1 MAYENTNKLGYVTEK
16 ILQAKTSGCIPIYW
30 GSDHV
35 LKDFNPN
42 SFIYVNNFNSINDV
56 LEYVKRVDNDP
67 SLYELIYKSPIFH
80 YDINEKYEE
89 IKRLI
94 KKTISI

>member
-30 GSDHV
+30 GSEYV

-42 SFIYVNNFNSINDV
+42 SFIYVNNFNSIHDV
-56 LEYVKRVDNDP
+56 LEYVKMVDNDE
-67 SLYELIYKSPIFH
+67 SLYQTIHNSPIFH
-80 YDINEKYEE
+80 YNINEKYEQ
-89 IKRLI
+89 IKNQI
-94 KKTISI
+94 KQTISL